1 MILAIYKNMG
11 IKVEFNP
18 DLALRDMAEHKNGNR
33 KLAECIPEPLEEGA
47 IYDFLKKDQR
57 NYWLFGEIPLLE
69 TKGNEVLSRPK
80 ASIIILEATHFLDK
94 GEIWTRGKYK
104 VVKVFRDDKVYFEG
118 FDRVG
123 VKNFKQ

>member
-1 MILAIYKNMG
+1 MG

-18 DLALRDMAEHKNGNR
+18 DLALRDMSEHKNGNR
-33 KLAECIPEPLEEGA
+33 KLDECIPEPLKEGA
-47 IYDFLKKDQR
+47 VYDFLKKDQR

-80 ASIIILEATHFLDK
+80 ASIIILEATHFLDN
-94 GEIWTRGKYK
+94 GEIWTRGRYK
-104 VVKVFRDDKVYFEG
+104 IVEVFKDENIYFEG

-123 VKNFKQ
+123 AKNFKQ